1 MALQATPTHALVDKA
16 TMNGLN
22 LLATFLW
29 KCSFSAS
36 QSKGLNDQKSLPK
49 DKAKRHLKLQ
59 SPVVKTCII
68 CPNRI
73 SPQAQPYCLVS
84 TYNGHWPGILCPPK
98 GYHSHCSHK
107 ANDIGNTTQCT
118 SLWRVLE
125 WYCTQHPITI
135 MVIFIEP
142 PQSTVCC
149 WKISSSNV

>member
-1 MALQATPTHALVDKA
+1 MAPQATTTYALVGKA
-16 TMNGLN
+16 TMNKLN

-73 SPQAQPYCLVS
+73 SPQAQPYYLVL
-84 TYNGHWPGILCPPK
+84 NLQWPLTWHSLPPK
-98 GYHSHCSHK
+98 GYHSHCSHNRHRQMTL
-107 ANDIGNTTQCT
+107 ATQLNVPAYEECWNGT
-118 SLWRVLE
+118 VLNS
-125 WYCTQHPITI
+125 
-135 MVIFIEP
+135 
-142 PQSTVCC
+142 QSQ
-149 WKISSSNV
+149 